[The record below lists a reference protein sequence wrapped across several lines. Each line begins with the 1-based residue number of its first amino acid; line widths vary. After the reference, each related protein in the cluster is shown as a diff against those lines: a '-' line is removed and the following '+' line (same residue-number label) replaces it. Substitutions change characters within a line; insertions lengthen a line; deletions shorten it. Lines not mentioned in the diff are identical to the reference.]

1 MKGKHK
7 ISATPAYP
15 KPLGVSFL
23 LLALDNLHIFQL
35 LSAKLSKCAKIGFLW
50 SDQLFQSTQNLF
62 APLFSRQYLLNSLM
76 HFVNGKIPRLIL
88 GCVHRIRCSKTKAT
102 LKASHNVCH
111 SWIRAP
117 RDQQSKW
124 PKKSAL
130 YHFWK
135 PSKSLKARRIH
146 ARASIKKPA
155 LNLIND
161 VICFFLYLVCIFLP
175 KYKQQ

>member
-1 MKGKHK
+1 MFNSFFNLTNSFNPPK
-7 ISATPAYP
+7 I
-15 KPLGVSFL
+15 
-23 LLALDNLHIFQL
+23 
-35 LSAKLSKCAKIGFLW
+35 C
-50 SDQLFQSTQNLF
+50 LFHF
-62 APLFSRQYLLNSLM
+62 FSRQYLLNSLM

-130 YHFWK
+130 FHFWK

-146 ARASIKKPA
+146 QAFSCFHTKKTGIEFNKWCDTFFFVLSMYFSSKIQA
-155 LNLIND
+155 TV
-161 VICFFLYLVCIFLP
+161 VIQDKLSSS
-175 KYKQQ
+175 

>member
-1 MKGKHK
+1 MHVGSCSE
-7 ISATPAYP
+7 ISPS
-15 KPLGVSFL
+15 LVDNEIVHMFISFL
-23 LLALDNLHIFQL
+23 IF
-35 LSAKLSKCAKIGFLW
+35 
-50 SDQLFQSTQNLF
+50 DQLFQSTQNLF
-62 APLFSRQYLLNSLM
+62 VPLFSRQYLLNSLM

-146 ARASIKKPA
+146 QAFLCFHTKKRHW
-155 LNLIND
+155 
-161 VICFFLYLVCIFLP
+161 V
-175 KYKQQ
+175 